1 MEKVAL
7 STQPL
12 YHVYTLLTKV
22 AGVSAAQAQGEC
34 LSRGF
39 LWVGKKRKALGLNK
53 SPKARPRLVEN
64 LLKKKTK
71 NTGTS
76 GLLAAAYVIAK
87 KSVVREDPPHT
98 ASSPAGPLPGLI

>member
-1 MEKVAL
+1 VRSHLRPRPEAGAFLAPRVTFIAVKGIGSQAQGGTADAATEALLVEKVAL

-64 LLKKKTK
+64 L
-71 NTGTS
+71 
-76 GLLAAAYVIAK
+76 
-87 KSVVREDPPHT
+87 
-98 ASSPAGPLPGLI
+98 